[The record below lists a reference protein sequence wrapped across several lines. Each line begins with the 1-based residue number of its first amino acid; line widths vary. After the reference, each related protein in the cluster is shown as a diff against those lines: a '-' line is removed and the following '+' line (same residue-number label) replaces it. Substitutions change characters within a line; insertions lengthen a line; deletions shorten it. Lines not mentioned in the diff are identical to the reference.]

1 LAQLCDP
8 GAKGQWVG
16 GPESPCYHRATVGT
30 GTGAVRHSPFD
41 RYSAVFITLAAA
53 MWASDAYFRP
63 ALVKDGLSSSQI
75 VFLEDLLISLCFLPM
90 IVGVVAEL
98 RRASWRDWLSLAIIA
113 AGPQAFATVLFTRS
127 LSYATTP
134 GTETEVYLLY
144 LLEPVFGLTMAWL
157 ILGERPRRAFWPLA
171 VLAVAGAYLIVV
183 AQVPGAPQ
191 GQLVAAVFVLSAIA
205 LWAAGTV
212 FGRLALTE
220 LSFTTT
226 SASRFVLALPILL
239 VLTAT
244 TRQGFSGYSLGE
256 LPAFLGIALV
266 PGFLAMVLY
275 YRALSSTPASI
286 STLAELGYPA
296 ALFILFSLP
305 EPYGFGAPLRP
316 MELLGALM
324 LIIAVTL
331 MNMMKRRDVVLAPA
345 REGAIELA

>member
-1 LAQLCDP
+1 MIPWEQRDW
-8 GAKGQWVG
+8 GTG
-16 GPESPCYHRATVGT
+16 GGEGTCYHRAKVER
-30 GTGAVRHSPFD
+30 GTGAARRSPFD
-41 RYSAVFITLAAA
+41 RYSALFITVAAA

-75 VFLEDLLISLCFLPM
+75 VLLEDLLISLCFLPM
-90 IVGVVAEL
+90 IVGVVTEL
-98 RRASWRDWLSLAIIA
+98 RCASWRDWLSLVIIA

-157 ILGERPRRAFWPLA
+157 VLGERPRRAFWPLA
-171 VLAVAGAYLIVV
+171 VLAVAGAYLIVA
-183 AQVPGAPQ
+183 AQVPGAPR
-191 GQLVAAVFVLSAIA
+191 GQLLAAVFVLSAIA

-239 VLTAT
+239 VLMAT
-244 TRQGFSGYSLGE
+244 STRQGFSGYSLGE

-324 LIIAVTL
+324 LIIAVTV
-331 MNMMKRRDVVLAPA
+331 MNVTKRRDMVLAPA
-345 REGAIELA
+345 MEEAFELA